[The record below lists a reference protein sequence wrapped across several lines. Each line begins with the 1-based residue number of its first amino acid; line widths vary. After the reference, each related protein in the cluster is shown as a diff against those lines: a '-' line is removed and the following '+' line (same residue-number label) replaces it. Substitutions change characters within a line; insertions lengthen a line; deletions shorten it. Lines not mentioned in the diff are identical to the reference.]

1 MQQTSAVDPK
11 LCKKMSPIKRGI
23 ESILAITGII
33 TIGITIAIVFILGE
47 ESINF
52 FKHVTVR
59 EFLTTFE
66 WQPHIEKFGIWPL
79 LNATLMTSFFGMLVA
94 LPIGFFTAVFLA
106 EYAESSLKRKIKPVL
121 EILAG
126 IPTVVFGYFALNFI
140 TPLLQSLFGFNTV
153 SVYNN
158 ASAGIAIGILL
169 VPLVAS
175 LIEEALSAVPR
186 HLREAAY
193 AVGAT
198 KLEVTLGIVVPSA
211 LSGIVAT
218 VLLALSR
225 AFGETMI
232 VAIAAGAGPAFTINP
247 FKSAETM
254 TGHMARIAG
263 GDLPY
268 DSIDYQSLFAIALFL
283 FIITFLLNL
292 IGRSIS
298 RRYMEH
304 YE

>member
-1 MQQTSAVDPK
+1 MKQTNAVDPK
-11 LCKKMSPIKRGI
+11 LCKRIHPVNRTI
-23 ESILAITGII
+23 ETILAATGII
-33 TIGITIAIVFILGE
+33 TIGVTIAIVFILGE
-47 ESINF
+47 ESIIF
-52 FKHVTVR
+52 FKHVSLR
-59 EFLTTFE
+59 QFFTTFE

-79 LNATLMTSFFGMLVA
+79 LNATITTSLFGMLVA

-106 EYAESSLKRKIKPVL
+106 EYASNTIKRKIKPVL

-140 TPLLQSLFGFNTV
+140 TPFLQLVFGKAV
-153 SVYNN
+153 SVYNT

-211 LSGIVAT
+211 LSGIIAT
-218 VLLALSR
+218 ILLALSR

-232 VAIAAGAGPAFTINP
+232 VAIAAGAGPAFTLNP

-283 FIITFLLNL
+283 FFITFFLNL
-292 IGRSIS
+292 LGRSIS
-298 RRYMEH
+298 KRYMEH

>member
-1 MQQTSAVDPK
+1 MGTNKTGGADLRKQMHP
-11 LCKKMSPIKRGI
+11 LRRGAEI
-23 ESILAITGII
+23 VLAATGVITL
-33 TIGITIAIVFILGE
+33 GITVLIVFILGE
-47 ESINF
+47 ESVAF
-52 FKHVTVR
+52 FKHVPLA
-59 EFLTTFE
+59 EFLTRFE

-79 LNATLMTSFFGMLVA
+79 FNATFTTSLFAMLFA
-94 LPIGFFTAVFLA
+94 LPLGFAAAVYLA
-106 EYAESSLKRKIKPVL
+106 EYASPAAKRRIKPVL
-121 EILAG
+121 EIIAG

-140 TPLLQSLFGFNTV
+140 TPLLQSVFGRERV
-153 SVYNN
+153 AVYNTL
-158 ASAGIAIGILL
+158 SAGLAIGILL

-175 LIEEALSAVPR
+175 LIEEALSAVPK
-186 HLREAAY
+186 HLREGAY
-193 AVGAT
+193 AVGST
-198 KLEVTLGIVVPSA
+198 KLEVTLVIVAPSA
-211 LSGIVAT
+211 LSGIIAT

-232 VAIAAGAGPAFTINP
+232 VAIAAGAGPAFTMNP

-283 FIITFLLNL
+283 FVITFFLNL
-292 IGRSIS
+292 LGRSIA

>member
-1 MQQTSAVDPK
+1 MKQTNAVDPK
-11 LCKKMSPIKRGI
+11 LCKRIHPVNRTI
-23 ESILAITGII
+23 ETILAATGII
-33 TIGITIAIVFILGE
+33 TIGVTIAIVFILGE
-47 ESINF
+47 ESIIF
-52 FKHVTVR
+52 FKHVSLR
-59 EFLTTFE
+59 QFFTTFE

-79 LNATLMTSFFGMLVA
+79 LNATITTSLFGMLVA

-106 EYAESSLKRKIKPVL
+106 EYASNTIKRKIKPVL

-140 TPLLQSLFGFNTV
+140 TPFLQLVFGKAV
-153 SVYNN
+153 SVYNT

-211 LSGIVAT
+211 LSGIIAT
-218 VLLALSR
+218 ILLALSR

-232 VAIAAGAGPAFTINP
+232 VAIAAGAGPAFTLNP

-283 FIITFLLNL
+283 FFIT
-292 IGRSIS
+292 IA
-298 RRYMEH
+298 
-304 YE
+304 

>member
-1 MQQTSAVDPK
+1 MQQTNAVDPK
-11 LCKKMSPIKRGI
+11 LCKKMNPLKRSI
-23 ESILAITGII
+23 ETLLAITGII

-47 ESINF
+47 ESLNF
-52 FKHVTVR
+52 FKHVTIR

-79 LNATLMTSFFGMLVA
+79 LNATLMTSLFAMLVA

-106 EYAESSLKRKIKPVL
+106 EYASPSVKRKIKPVL

-140 TPLLQSLFGFNTV
+140 TPLLQLLFGFNTV

-193 AVGAT
+193 AVGST
-198 KLEVTLGIVVPSA
+198 KLEVTLGIAVPSA
-211 LSGIVAT
+211 LSGIIAT
-218 VLLALSR
+218 VLLTLSR

-292 IGRSIS
+292 IGRSITK
-298 RRYMEH
+298 RYMEH

>member
-1 MQQTSAVDPK
+1 MKRTNAVEPG
-11 LCKKMSPIKRGI
+11 LCKRMHPVKRTI
-23 ESILAITGII
+23 ETMIAATGII
-33 TIGITIAIVFILGE
+33 TIGVTIAIVFILGE
-47 ESINF
+47 EAIIF
-52 FKHVTVR
+52 FKHVSLKQ
-59 EFLTTFE
+59 FLTTFE

-79 LNATLMTSFFGMLVA
+79 LNATITTSFFGMLVS

-106 EYAESSLKRKIKPVL
+106 EYASNAVKRKIKPVL

-140 TPLLQSLFGFNTV
+140 TPVLQLIFGKDTV
-153 SVYNN
+153 SVYNT

-211 LSGIVAT
+211 LSGIIAT

-232 VAIAAGAGPAFTINP
+232 VAIAAGAGPAFTLNP

-283 FIITFLLNL
+283 FVITFFLNL

-298 RRYMEH
+298 KRYMEH

>member
-1 MQQTSAVDPK
+1 
-11 LCKKMSPIKRGI
+11 
-23 ESILAITGII
+23 I
-33 TIGITIAIVFILGE
+33 TIGVTIAIVFILGE

-52 FKHVTVR
+52 FKHVSLSQ
-59 EFLTTFE
+59 FLTTFE

-79 LNATLMTSFFGMLVA
+79 LNATITTSMSGMLVA
-94 LPIGFFTAVFLA
+94 LPIGFFSAVFLA
-106 EYAESSLKRKIKPVL
+106 EYASNAIKRKIKPVL

-140 TPLLQSLFGFNTV
+140 TPFLQLVFGKAV
-153 SVYNN
+153 SVYNT

-211 LSGIVAT
+211 LSGIIAT
-218 VLLALSR
+218 ILLALSR

-232 VAIAAGAGPAFTINP
+232 VAIAAGAGPAFTLNP

-283 FIITFLLNL
+283 FFITFFLNL
-292 IGRSIS
+292 LGRSIS
-298 RRYMEH
+298 KRYMEH